1 MTMNEHQDFARP
13 LAGKVAIVTG
23 AGEPRGMGFS
33 GAVALAKAGAS
44 VVLTD
49 LGEKRDDLS
58 VEGVLEVAGSKSK
71 LAERAAEIEAMGGT
85 ALPVVVDV
93 TKEEDISRCVELAVE
108 KFGGV
113 DILFNNAGVI
123 VGAGA
128 FMNVPDF
135 AWDLQFQ
142 VSNKGVAKFCQ
153 AVIPEMK
160 KRGGGSIINNASIA
174 AVRALANMS
183 AYATVKT
190 GLIGL
195 TKVIAIEHGPDN
207 IRCNAICPGAIR
219 TQLNPSRVQRMM
231 KWHGISEEEAKEM
244 MAAPIAMKRFGEP
257 EEVGSVVAFLASDA
271 ASYVTGAA
279 IPIDGASM
287 EGI

>member
-1 MTMNEHQDFARP
+1 MDTLIDPAKP

-23 AGEPRGMGFS
+23 AGEPRGMGFA
-33 GAVALAKAGAS
+33 GAVALAKSGAD
-44 VVLTD
+44 VVITD
-49 LGEKRDDLS
+49 LGETRKDLS
-58 VEGVLEVAGSKSK
+58 VEGVLEVSGSLSN
-71 LAERAAEIEAMGGT
+71 LRDRAREIEALGVRC
-85 ALPVVVDV
+85 LPVVMDV
-93 TKEEDISRCVELAVE
+93 TKQEDINACVAETIRA
-108 KFGGV
+108 FGSV

-128 FMNVPDF
+128 FMHVPEH
-135 AWDLQFQ
+135 AWDLQSQ
-142 VSNKGVAKFCQ
+142 VTLRGVALLCQ
-153 AVIPEMK
+153 ATIPEMK
-160 KRGGGSIINNASIA
+160 KRGGGSIINNSSIA
-174 AVRALANMS
+174 GVRVLANMA

-195 TKVIAIEHGPDN
+195 TKAIAIEHGPDN
-207 IRCNAICPGAIR
+207 IRCNAVCPGAIR
-219 TQLNPSRVQRMM
+219 TQLNPSRVKRMM
-231 KWHGISEEEAKEM
+231 KWHECSEEEAKAM
-244 MAAPIAMKRFGEP
+244 MLAPVAMKRFGEP